1 MALSML
7 FIILIIHSMILIT
20 KNNKVIAEQ
29 NLLCLRFLFLYQGAS
44 YSVLFLENKE
54 ILQGNKIGVYLT
66 IVNDVF
72 FDRILNISR
81 MFIVK
86 GKFLFTPLF
95 FHVNKSRVAY
105 TCIQSTFSVQSN
117 KLIEIDFLCNELY
130 SRKWLSTTYR
140 L

>member
-66 IVNDVF
+66 IVKDFFSIAYFKYISDVYCE
-72 FDRILNISR
+72 RKI
-81 MFIVK
+81 FIYSIIFSCKQVTC
-86 GKFLFTPLF
+86 GLYL
-95 FHVNKSRVAY
+95 Y
-105 TCIQSTFSVQSN
+105 TKYIFGTIQ
-117 KLIEIDFLCNELY
+117 
-130 SRKWLSTTYR
+130 
-140 L
+140 

>member
-1 MALSML
+1 ML
-7 FIILIIHSMILIT
+7 FRILIIHSIILIT

-29 NLLCLRFLFLYQGAS
+29 NLLCLRFLFLYQGES
-44 YSVLFLENKE
+44 YSVLFLENKKT
-54 ILQGNKIGVYLT
+54 LQGNKIGVYLT

-86 GKFLFTPLF
+86 GKFLLTTLF
-95 FHVNKSRVAY
+95 FHVNKSRVTY
-105 TCIQSTFSVQSN
+105 TCIQSIFSLQSN